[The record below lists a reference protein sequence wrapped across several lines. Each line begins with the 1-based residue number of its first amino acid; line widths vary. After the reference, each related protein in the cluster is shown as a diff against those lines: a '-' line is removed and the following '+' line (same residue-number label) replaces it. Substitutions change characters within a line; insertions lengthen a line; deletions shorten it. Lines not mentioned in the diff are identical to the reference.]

1 MKKILFILLIV
12 LGNCLTS
19 RAAIVWDDYWYKDMS
34 GIAPKP
40 VPKTVTHG
48 QTLLIDCTENALRN
62 AINTLNNAGGIIRFK
77 HNNSNQTI
85 LLNQSIEFIGNNK
98 IFLVD
103 GEGFVTIDGQN
114 KTGLFVANDYVKLIF
129 QNITLTRGRGIVG
142 SGLALEN
149 RVGLIAIN
157 VTFTDNHNSGT
168 ADINGGGAVKMN
180 KQSSGCFANCKFINN
195 SAWTGGAIGATHQE
209 ILIVLDCE
217 FTGNRSIALWDG
229 ISNPLIWETGG
240 VVTGITGGG
249 AIRCDNLFNICEV
262 YRSTF
267 DNNSSTANAS
277 ALEVYVNRNHEW
289 RDGLNRPSCIVDSCT
304 FKNNGLDA
312 NTNQYSATTPYTYQ
326 GVVQHFYGGK
336 IIIRN
341 SSFLNNSTADGTL
354 VIPDSRAETYNCLIA
369 NNTVLQK
376 SYARSAGFYTQNS
389 GEGNSISIDRTTF
402 YNNIGKESGAFFAS
416 SKRVKDINITN
427 SLFVNNTSS
436 LNTKTSNLTYN
447 GSNNIQWPNL
457 VNSSDLPITTGVR
470 FANPLIQKIDAT
482 GFPPKLL
489 LANNSPSI
497 GIGSDSYILTNTIE
511 RESNNTVLVFPNPT
525 SDFLIV
531 NIPEE
536 WNTSK
541 ISIFDINGKVVTQM
555 QNISGVEYK
564 VPVHVLTKG
573 IYLIQIESNNRTS
586 STRFIK
592 Q

>member
-1 MKKILFILLIV
+1 MKRIYFVLLIAFCYNV
-12 LGNCLTS
+12 QGS
-19 RAAIVWDDYWYKDMS
+19 AAIVWDDYWYKDMS
-34 GIAPKP
+34 GKAPTP

-48 QTLLIDCTENALRN
+48 QTLVIDCTEAALRS

-77 HNNSNQTI
+77 HNNTNQTI

-129 QNITLTRGRGIVG
+129 QNLTLTHGRGVTG
-142 SGLALEN
+142 SCLNLEN

-304 FKNNGLDA
+304 FKNNGLDP
-312 NTNQYSATTPYTYQ
+312 NSNQFTATTPYTYQ
-326 GVVQHFYGGK
+326 GVLQHFYGGK
-336 IIIRN
+336 LILRN
-341 SSFLNNSTADGTL
+341 SSFTNNYTADGVL
-354 VIPDSRAETYNCLIA
+354 VIPDSRAEIYNCLIA

-376 SYARSAGFYTQNS
+376 SYAKGAGFYTQNS
-389 GEGNSISIDRTTF
+389 GEGNTISIDRTTF
-402 YNNIGKESGAFFAS
+402 YNNIGKESGAFYAS
-416 SKRVKDINITN
+416 SKRVKDISITN

-436 LNTKTSNLTYN
+436 LNTKTTNLTYN
-447 GSNNIQWPNL
+447 GSNNIQWPSL
-457 VNSSDLPITTGVR
+457 VNSNDLPITAGVR

-489 LANNSPSI
+489 LASNSPSI
-497 GIGSDSYILTNTIE
+497 GIGSDSYVLTNTIE
-511 RESNNTVLVFPNPT
+511 RESNNKVLVFPNPT
-525 SDFLIV
+525 SDFLTV
-531 NIPEE
+531 SNPEG
-536 WNTSK
+536 WTTST

-555 QNISGVEYK
+555 QNISGIEYK
-564 VPVHVLTKG
+564 VPVHGLTKG
-573 IYLIQIESNNRTS
+573 IYLIQIESNNQRFFGK
-586 STRFIK
+586 FIK